1 MGWFSSGRSRRA
13 PPPRSDGLSG
23 GGDGGAPPPPA
34 AVGGAPAAFPGD
46 AGAPPRALTDEERAE
61 LAGRWMREQLLRRR
75 EEFTD
80 ALPLRVV
87 AGTWNVNGRGP
98 PADLAPT
105 ALAPWLAPHGGG
117 ADVVVAGFQ
126 EVVPLT
132 ATNVALASN
141 TSNSDLWDERLDAM
155 LNAGAGD
162 ERAYVQLVA
171 ETMVGVHLAVWVRAS
186 LASHVEGLNAA
197 VVGTG
202 AMGFMGN
209 KGAVVA
215 RFKLHDS
222 SFVFV
227 NTHLSSGQSSTAHA
241 KRNAD
246 VAEILR
252 RCPSIDGHDVQVWL
266 GDLNY
271 RFAPDAA
278 DIAEITQLITAGDWS
293 ALRGFDELS
302 REIGA
307 GRVFTGGWREGP
319 IAFPPTYKYRRGTNS
334 YALGLEGECATGPEV
349 HDGNNKDGASGARS
363 SDSGGESGNDAAKAA
378 ALEKEKVRRPAW
390 CDRILVRT
398 RARAGTLERVDVVAY
413 DAVGALCCSDHKPV
427 TAVLSVEARR
437 VDAERLGGVRM
448 EVRRQLDLIEM
459 ETLPKC
465 EMRNAIVELGEVR
478 YGTRVDAEV
487 TLTNVGQVPATWDI
501 LTTAHGDT
509 CAPELP
515 PWLSFEPASGTVMP
529 GEEETIKI
537 SVFVQGRDGGAAAL
551 HAAGDALD
559 AILVLRTRRGRDFFI
574 PVSGTFAPGCGFG
587 LILDDMA
594 AVRPGSSGEYGVP
607 RAIEVLIARLCDPD
621 ATAMRGLFSLGWEEA
636 SEQGYEDVSL
646 SEAQLASNS
655 FERANAHAVDPIRR
669 MLETDSGE
677 LPVGLNPQ
685 ANAAALLSL
694 LASIPFAPLPDVVLA
709 DAGAAHTVPVRDHA
723 IEALGRRCSPPVVA
737 TMECLTSFLR
747 HLLAHASESR
757 VSAQSL
763 CAVFG
768 ELLFRPQTADG
779 TVAARAFMRSLLEGL
794 APSPDTGM
802 GNYEATMW
810 EAAYRNSLDTAGVEF
825 PAPVRPSVPTDQDG
839 ARADDV
845 LPGAAEAEAKEAE
858 VTAAREAEAPEVGSG
873 AGAEETHP
881 DTGASDSSVIQH
893 SSLPDASSDEHEGD
907 DTGSKERDLPET
919 SGEVLAGAS
928 DSDACTFTD
937 RGSGEDGFGEVDG
950 AMRDAPSIGG
960 PGVDEADV
968 DLTEAAAMS
977 QAGEGNAASEQGHP
991 SVGGTPGHASADI
1004 LDEADLC

>member
-1 MGWFSSGRSRRA
+1 
-13 PPPRSDGLSG
+13 
-23 GGDGGAPPPPA
+23 
-34 AVGGAPAAFPGD
+34 
-46 AGAPPRALTDEERAE
+46 
-61 LAGRWMREQLLRRR
+61 
-75 EEFTD
+75 
-80 ALPLRVV
+80 
-87 AGTWNVNGRGP
+87 
-98 PADLAPT
+98 
-105 ALAPWLAPHGGG
+105 
-117 ADVVVAGFQ
+117 
-126 EVVPLT
+126 
-132 ATNVALASN
+132 
-141 TSNSDLWDERLDAM
+141 M

-241 KRNAD
+241 TRNAD

-266 GDLNY
+266 SLNY
-271 RFAPDAA
+271 RFAPDAT
-278 DIAEITQLITAGDWS
+278 IAEITQLITAGAGS

-302 REIGA
+302 REMGA

-334 YALGLEGECATGPEV
+334 YALGLEGECATGPDV
-349 HDGNNKDGASGARS
+349 HDGNKDGASGAKS
-363 SDSGGESGNDAAKAA
+363 SDSSGESGNDAAKAA

-465 EMRNAIVELGEVR
+465 AMRNAIVELGEVR

-529 GEEETIKI
+529 GEEETIKL

-646 SEAQLASNS
+646 SEAQLASNG
-655 FERANAHAVDPIRR
+655 FERATRMRWIR
-669 MLETDSGE
+669 SGACSRPTAASCPWASTRRQTP
-677 LPVGLNPQ
+677 LPC
-685 ANAAALLSL
+685 
-694 LASIPFAPLPDVVLA
+694 FAPCRHSLCTAADVVLA
-709 DAGAAHTVPVRDHA
+709 DAGCTPCPCA
-723 IEALGRRCSPPVVA
+723 ITLSRRSAGDARRRSSPPPG
-737 TMECLTSFLR
+737 R
-747 HLLAHASESR
+747 HLSCGTCSRMPAS
-757 VSAQSL
+757 
-763 CAVFG
+763 
-768 ELLFRPQTADG
+768 
-779 TVAARAFMRSLLEGL
+779 RA
-794 APSPDTGM
+794 
-802 GNYEATMW
+802 
-810 EAAYRNSLDTAGVEF
+810 
-825 PAPVRPSVPTDQDG
+825 
-839 ARADDV
+839 
-845 LPGAAEAEAKEAE
+845 
-858 VTAAREAEAPEVGSG
+858 
-873 AGAEETHP
+873 
-881 DTGASDSSVIQH
+881 
-893 SSLPDASSDEHEGD
+893 
-907 DTGSKERDLPET
+907 
-919 SGEVLAGAS
+919 
-928 DSDACTFTD
+928 
-937 RGSGEDGFGEVDG
+937 
-950 AMRDAPSIGG
+950 
-960 PGVDEADV
+960 
-968 DLTEAAAMS
+968 
-977 QAGEGNAASEQGHP
+977 
-991 SVGGTPGHASADI
+991 
-1004 LDEADLC
+1004 